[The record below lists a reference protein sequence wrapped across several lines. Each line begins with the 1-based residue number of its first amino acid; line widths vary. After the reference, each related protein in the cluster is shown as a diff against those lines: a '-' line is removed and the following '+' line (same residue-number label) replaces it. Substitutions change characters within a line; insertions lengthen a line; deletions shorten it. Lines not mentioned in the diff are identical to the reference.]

1 MFRIRQ
7 VHDNVLPRNR
17 SAISQVEHILRTQFS
32 ELSRHDISRVRNAF
46 ERPEPNLLHPI
57 LLVADDPS
65 DKVQGLAF
73 LSYFPDIRCCFLDYL
88 SAAKLK
94 TSFGIGGALYQR
106 VREEATALKADGLFY
121 ECLPDDPRMC
131 RQPDVLKQN
140 RIRLAFY
147 ERFGARPLINSFRIN
162 PPTMMKDFPPF
173 VLYDGLNR
181 DIPLSRGRVQLVVK
195 TILTRKYL
203 RVCSPQYIR
212 MVIDSFQD
220 DPVRLR
226 EPRYSK
232 KDTFIPILTQIPD
245 DKKILLVVNDRHHIH
260 HVKEKG
266 YVESPV
272 RVGTILKEI
281 NKTLIFERV
290 PIKSFPD
297 KHLTAV
303 HEAAFIRYLKRI
315 SLGLRPRQSVYPYLF
330 PLRNRSR
337 PPLDLIDR
345 AGYYCIDTFTPI
357 NRNAWIA
364 ARRAVDAALTAA
376 EKIARG
382 RRLAY
387 ALVRPPGHHAERH
400 VFGGFCYLNSAA
412 VAAHY
417 LSGFGKVAILDIDHH
432 HGNGQEDIFYERKDV
447 LTVSI
452 HVHPRFDYPLFTGFA
467 DERGRG
473 RGEGYNLN
481 IPLPKYIHG
490 EGFRKALKKAL
501 QYIRDFKCDFLVVPL
516 GLDTAK
522 RDPTG
527 SWRLYSRDFEAN
539 GKMIGSL
546 NVPTLVVQEG
556 GYNNRVLGINARR
569 FFEGLWTVHSNPQHP
584 ARLNQFS

>member
-7 VHDNVLPRNR
+7 VHDNLLPRNR
-17 SAISQVEHILRTQFS
+17 AAIAQVEQILRTQFS
-32 ELSRHDISRVRNAF
+32 ELSRHDISRVREAF
-46 ERPEPNLLHPI
+46 KRPAPYLLHPV
-57 LLVADDPS
+57 LLVAHGAN
-65 DKVQGLAF
+65 DKVMGFAF

-106 VREEATALKADGLFY
+106 VREEAMALKVDGLYY
-121 ECLPDDPRMC
+121 ECLPDDR
-131 RQPDVLKQN
+131 RVVQKPDILKQN
-140 RIRLAFY
+140 RIRLSFY
-147 ERFGARPLINSFRIN
+147 ERFGARPLISSFHAE
-162 PPTMMKDFPPF
+162 PPVTTKDVPPYVVF
-173 VLYDGLNR
+173 DGLNH
-181 DIPLSRGRVQLVVK
+181 DIKLSRFRVQTVVK
-195 TILTRKYL
+195 TILTRKYM
-203 RVCSPQYIR
+203 RQCSAQYIR

-226 EPRYSK
+226 EPLYHKTEKRVSLPVH
-232 KDTFIPILTQIPD
+232 ISD
-245 DKKILLVVNDRHHIH
+245 DKKILLVVNDKHEIHHI
-260 HVKEKG
+260 KEKG

-281 NKTLIFERV
+281 NKTDIFERV
-290 PIKSFPD
+290 AIKAFPD

-303 HEAAFIRYLKRI
+303 HEPAFIRYLKRI
-315 SLGLRPRQSVYPYLF
+315 SLDVNPRQSVYPYLF

-357 NRNAWIA
+357 NRNAWVA
-364 ARRAVDAALTAA
+364 ARRAVDATLTAA
-376 EKIARG
+376 QGIVCG

-412 VAAHY
+412 VAAHF
-417 LSGFGKVAILDIDHH
+417 LSAFGKVAILDIDHH
-432 HGNGQEDIFYERKDV
+432 HGNGQEDIFYERDDV
-447 LTVSI
+447 LTVSL

-481 IPLPKYIHG
+481 IPLAKYVHG
-490 EGFRKALKKAL
+490 ESFRKALRKAL
-501 QYIRDFKCDFLVVPL
+501 RYIRIFRCDFLVVAL

-527 SWRLYSRDFEAN
+527 SWRLFSRDFEAN
-539 GKMIGSL
+539 GRMIGTL

-556 GYNNRVLGINARR
+556 GYNNRVLGVNARR
-569 FFEGLWTVHSNPQHP
+569 FFEGLWAEHLNPH
-584 ARLNQFS
+584 RSSRR